1 MITIKV
7 NIYNRIFC
15 TYHFDIGKTLMAKK
29 LQPALFICKLIELSL
44 TSITTYGVCHKSL
57 LILQFLRNRPGN
69 LRLPDLWWKVVLES
83 KQILSKLQDPVL
95 PRNIF
100 PKRNRE

>member
-29 LQPALFICKLIELSL
+29 LQPDLLICTLIALSL
-44 TSITTYGVCHKSL
+44 TSITTYGVCDKSL

-69 LRLPDLWWKVVLES
+69 LRLSDLWLQVIMS
-83 KQILSKLQDPVL
+83 SNQIQSINQYT
-95 PRNIF
+95 IF
-100 PKRNRE
+100 YRILL